1 MTFYSLF
8 SPSVSALR
16 GHSFAFQ
23 TISENIVNTTTPGF
37 KRADTRFQEVV
48 NLAGAV
54 TDPSQAAQQG
64 YGGMYGHNQYF
75 LDAQGV
81 IAATQRPLDVAI
93 NGQGFLVTNADQGG
107 GSEFQFTRAG
117 QLGLQVQDGETYI
130 VDSSGQYVFGWP
142 SDGNGG
148 FSSGTDIGSTSA
160 MRVDGGAFIFDAA
173 ATTTATFSAGLP
185 AQDAVG
191 AAPRSAGIGIFDAA
205 DGEHVMTLS
214 FVKTATNSW
223 DVTPSFADGSTVTSA
238 TPIAMTFDETGLLVA
253 PATQT
258 IDVTFPD
265 ASTTS
270 VAFDFSGMTQYVDN
284 FGVRYLDRDG
294 NPQGQLSSVAIGA
307 DGVVEGVFTNGLRQD
322 LYKLALATFRSPNM
336 LATRGDTHYAQTA
349 AAGDLTLYEA
359 DQTEKGSFI
368 SGAVEESNVS
378 MDMEFTK
385 MVVTQQAYNSSAQV
399 IRTVDEMMRVASDLK
414 R

>member
-1 MTFYSLF
+1 MTFYGLF

-16 GHSFAFQ
+16 GQSFAFQ
-23 TISENIVNTTTPGF
+23 TISENIVNSTTPGF

-54 TDPSQAAQQG
+54 TNPSQPAQQS
-64 YGGMYGHNQYF
+64 YGGMYGLNQYF

-93 NGQGFLVTNADQGG
+93 NGQGFLVTNAEID
-107 GSEFQFTRAG
+107 GSSEYQFTRAG
-117 QLGLQVQDGETYI
+117 QLGLQVTDNGTYLVDG
-130 VDSSGQYVFGWP
+130 SGQYVFGWP

-148 FSSGTDIGSTSA
+148 FSSGTALTSA
-160 MRVDGGAFIFDAA
+160 SAIQVDSSAFIFDAA
-173 ATTTATFSAGLP
+173 ATTNATFTASLP
-185 AQDAVG
+185 SQAAVG
-191 AAPRSAGIGIFDAA
+191 DTHTAGIGVYDASS
-205 DGEHVMTLS
+205 GEHAMTLS
-214 FVKTATNSW
+214 FTKTGTNTW

-238 TPIAMTFDETGLLVA
+238 VPIAMTFDATGALVS
-253 PATQT
+253 PTSDS

-270 VAFDFSGMTQYVDN
+270 VAVDFSGMTQYVDT
-284 FGVRYLDRDG
+284 FSVRYVDRDG
-294 NPQGQLSSVAIGA
+294 NLQGELNSVSITG
-307 DGVVEGVFTNGLRQD
+307 DGVIEGVFSNGMRQD
-322 LYKLALATFRSPNM
+322 LYKLALATFRSPNQ

-349 AAGDLTLYEA
+349 GSGDVTLYEA
-359 DQTEKGSFI
+359 DETELGSFVA
-368 SGAVEESNVS
+368 GAVEESNVS
-378 MDMEFTK
+378 MDSEFTK
-385 MVVTQQAYNSSAQV
+385 MVITQQAYNSSAQV